1 MLRRNDA
8 VKSCGATSSRPS
20 VNMTL
25 ISGSLSSYDDP
36 EANPIDPAPTCFQ
49 VLAVT
54 HAALG
59 LYMLL
64 RPEAVIQTVYS
75 ASAGNSLVT
84 SLMAMLGGM
93 HVYASVFAHALHG
106 AAENSRLDSTTYQRL
121 AFGLGAWSF
130 VSMAVVAFTKCQ
142 LATVYANVYAGLF
155 CATIITQFVCAH
167 GQHVEFVAWTP
178 GRSVTQNV
186 YGIGQLFSAL
196 AIFAVWLQFANP
208 SGFLGSQLSN
218 LSWITVPAGTLGHEF
233 ILFLSGAGFMVYS
246 AFSTLLD
253 ASQRN
258 RLGASTFRL
267 LNLATGLLGL
277 LWGVLFWRLVKDGSA
292 IKLCLK
298 EVFSSLASYTG
309 HIADVFAYKTS
320 IIFPAIGVV
329 CLIKYVC
336 CRDPYPRR
344 TPAHPPTLACSPTY
358 ACPLASFVAAR
369 R

>member
-1 MLRRNDA
+1 MP
-8 VKSCGATSSRPS
+8 SRPS

-49 VLAVT
+49 ILAVA

-59 LYMLL
+59 LYLLL
-64 RPEAVIQTVYS
+64 RPEAVIQTVYA

-84 SLMAMLGGM
+84 SLMVMLGGM
-93 HVYASVFAHALHG
+93 HLYASVFAHALCG

-130 VSMAVVAFTKCQ
+130 VSMVVVAFTKCQ
-142 LATVYANVYAGLF
+142 LATMYANAYAGLF

-167 GQHVEFVAWTP
+167 GQHVEFVTWKPA
-178 GRSVTQNV
+178 GLSITQNA
-186 YGIGQLFSAL
+186 YGVGQLFSAL

-208 SGFLGSQLSN
+208 SGFLGSQLSS
-218 LSWITVPAGTLGHEF
+218 LSWIAVPAGMLGKEF
-233 ILFLSGAGFMVYS
+233 VLFLSGAGFMVYS
-246 AFSTLLD
+246 SFSTLLD

-258 RLGASTFRL
+258 RLGASTFKL

-277 LWGVLFWRLVKDGSA
+277 LWGWLLWGLAKEGSVT
-292 IKLCLK
+292 KLCLK

-309 HIADVFAYKTS
+309 HIADVFTYKTS
-320 IIFPAIGVV
+320 IMFPVIGVV

-336 CRDPYPRR
+336 CSYLICVGQHMC
-344 TPAHPPTLACSPTY
+344 TH
-358 ACPLASFVAAR
+358 PLAHLSVFAR
-369 R
+369 STAMWQPKSD